1 MFQNLLYELVLSSG
15 DYVFLLEDDD
25 KTLLITL
32 MTLSSDIFRYIVPI
46 SLDYFKRFFLILLV
60 V

>member
-15 DYVFLLEDDD
+15 DVFLLEDDD

-32 MTLSSDIFRYIVPI
+32 MTLSSDIFRYIVPM